1 MPRVQFFRII
11 LGRIGLS
18 KQKLWIQISRQ
29 NEEQIKLL
37 LRKCRSKT
45 HERQY
50 YRFPMTN
57 SYQNQQNNKAQ
68 LHDEIAM
75 VLPLKA
81 LKNKDTSFMREWHTS
96 SFLLLNWYAIHKSMV
111 FNKTFW
117 CNFYPTLLM
126 IKNKG
131 EVGFQYYI

>member
-1 MPRVQFFRII
+1 MPLKGRKICSVKLKLTFATYCTARIRFMPRVQFFRII
-11 LGRIGLS
+11 LWRIGLS

-37 LRKCRSKT
+37 LRKCMSKT

-57 SYQNQQNNKAQ
+57 SDQNQQNNKAQ

-75 VLPLKA
+75 VL
-81 LKNKDTSFMREWHTS
+81 T
-96 SFLLLNWYAIHKSMV
+96 
-111 FNKTFW
+111 
-117 CNFYPTLLM
+117 
-126 IKNKG
+126 
-131 EVGFQYYI
+131 